1 MRNINC
7 DSSIKGNRNL
17 AILYVCVLYSD
28 SFKRAHR
35 ERDKDGCT
43 PLLTAAKCGDQDTF
57 SCLLEHV
64 SQLVVSGIK
73 RIVCV

>member
-1 MRNINC
+1 MYR
-7 DSSIKGNRNL
+7 DSSKG
-17 AILYVCVLYSD
+17 
-28 SFKRAHR
+28 AHR
-35 ERDKDGCT
+35 ERDEEGFI

-73 RIVCV
+73 LCTSVVCICLLVD